1 MYINDKILIGKNNDD
16 EAYIL
21 PNMANRHGIITGAS
35 GSGKTIT
42 LKVMAESFSDCSIP
56 VLLIDVKG
64 DLAGLAIKGED
75 SINIQNRINSL
86 NLENFEFKS
95 YPTHFWDIYGKFGHP
110 IRTTISN
117 IGYKLLSRML
127 NLTSTQE
134 GVLAIIFKIASDE
147 NIEIVDLKD
156 LRNLINYIGEKRKDY
171 TLKYGNISLQS
182 IGAIG
187 RGLIALEEE
196 GGDYFFGKP
205 SFNIK
210 DFIKYNGDDGRGF
223 INILDATT
231 LFKKPTLYASFL
243 LWILDS
249 LYNEMP
255 EVGDLNKPKL
265 VFFID
270 EAHLLFSEMPDY
282 MIKNIVSI
290 VKLIRSKGIGIYFI
304 SQSPSDIPN
313 EVLSQL
319 GNRVQ
324 HVLRYYTKSDENAIK
339 AACNSFRENPLFN
352 TMDEIKSL
360 ETGEA
365 LVSFLNDVGE
375 PSIVSKVT
383 ILPPQSKIGTIDL
396 DTRNNIIKNDM
407 FYNKYEKKISTEDIT
422 LKFNNKTDVKEN
434 NRFLKK
440 ESEVKTTRKKKSS
453 LEKATAKVTN
463 SALNTLGRKI
473 GNSIFK
479 GLFK

>member
-95 YPTHFWDIYGKFGHP
+95 YPTHFWDIYGKLGHP

-156 LRNLINYIGEKRKDY
+156 LRNLINYVGEKRKEY

-324 HVLRYYTKSDENAIK
+324 HVLRYYTKSDESAIK